1 MKHITQ
7 SKDWDNKNLAE
18 KGFTLVE
25 LLVVIAILGILAV
38 VGVLAFSGLTGS
50 AKTAV
55 NETELAQ
62 VKTAVDAYRARTG
75 NIPTGTAV
83 LTQELKVADL
93 KCTYTIAQV
102 ADAGPPAVSAGDV
115 AQSNCPA

>member
-7 SKDWDNKNLAE
+7 SKEWNTKNMAE

-38 VGVLAFSGLTGS
+38 VGVLAFGGLTDS

-55 NETELAQ
+55 NETEEAQ
-62 VKTAVDAYRARTG
+62 VQTAVDAYRARTG
-75 NIPTGTAV
+75 TIPANV
-83 LTQELKVADL
+83 AALSQELKVSDI
-93 KCTYTIAQV
+93 KCTYTISQP
-102 ADAGPPAVSAGDV
+102 AGTPPAGGGDV
-115 AQSNCPA
+115 TQVSCP